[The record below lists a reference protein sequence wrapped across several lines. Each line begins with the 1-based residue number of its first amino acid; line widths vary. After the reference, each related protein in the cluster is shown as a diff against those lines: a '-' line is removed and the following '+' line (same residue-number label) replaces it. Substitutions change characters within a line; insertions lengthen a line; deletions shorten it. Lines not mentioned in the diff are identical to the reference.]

1 MERGFIYVDPDED
14 EIQYRLDGTIAIID
28 ANGEQRGELYLDYDE
43 FIGNQDEDYL
53 KTIVIA
59 GLLPATYQDADGN
72 LIRVFKNGKI
82 KYDGKRYPSFKKFQ
96 QSQTDNFFDNVTLPE
111 DDSESDPDDSN
122 ILFKQELTLK
132 RTEAVCLA
140 TECRRPKV
148 PNVRQDQDVPLSQI
162 HDHVTYT
169 FLDWNE
175 SDEKYAKNHQWLVNH
190 HKQMVCIL
198 SVSLAKLDQST
209 DKIDDTRRTMLLNAI
224 TSWTDYD
231 WSVLL
236 FVPAQNKAQYE
247 KCAKLQLLFGDG
259 VRIVPYRI
267 VQGTCNNNM
276 NVGESRNAI
285 LHFVRANIDVMKTCT
300 VADER
305 VEALQRPRP
314 VLSNCDFEPSNEP
327 VAVARIRK
335 REGYQRLALVNKY
348 LQLPTANKQLRKE
361 AKKQLRKEFIQ
372 HQSISDAA
380 WSALTKREQAMLRT
394 VVQVYDS
401 DNEETSIWHALKST
415 KATLIGLPTEYRA
428 WMRKTDP
435 DELPE
440 PTDRYEQWGESEGD
454 KFLGA
459 DVAPFAPDELVMPT
473 QLITFKVGEGGW
485 NGQFFYPFTTI
496 GEDNFFSYQWGR
508 QIGPPEQLDAITI
521 VRKFPKRAVSI
532 TRTPDDL
539 SSYTNC
545 AIKELMYVINSGT
558 YSQRSNF
565 MPVLQWTP
573 YSKRDS
579 LSMNC
584 YKWQCFIFSQVA
596 AEASK
601 RHISVP
607 EKVENICTR
616 VLEFILSKQF
626 RKTTYFTEKTKETY
640 NKMMG
645 VYKKNMKRYIQ
656 TKGLKIPKNR

>member
-1 MERGFIYVDPDED
+1 MDSDGD
-14 EIQYRLDGTIAIID
+14 EIQYRLDGKIAIVD
-28 ANGEQRGELYLDYDE
+28 SNGQQRGEIYNDFDE
-43 FIGNQDEDYL
+43 FMGNQDEGYL
-53 KTIVIA
+53 ETIVIA
-59 GLLPATYQDADGN
+59 GLLPAMYQDADGRP
-72 LIRVFKNGKI
+72 IRVFKKGNI
-82 KYDGKRYPSFKKFQ
+82 RYDGKRYPSFEAFQ
-96 QSQTDNFFDNVTLPE
+96 KSQADNFFDNVKLLE
-111 DDSESDPDDSN
+111 DDSDSEPDDSTA
-122 ILFKQELTLK
+122 LFDQELALK
-132 RTEAVCLA
+132 DTEAVCLA
-140 TECRRPKV
+140 TECTRPKIS
-148 PNVRQDQDVPLSQI
+148 NVRQDQDRPLSQI
-162 HDHVTYT
+162 HSNVTYT

-175 SDEKYAKNHQWLVNH
+175 SDAKYAANRQWLVDH
-190 HKQMVCIL
+190 HEQMTCIL
-198 SVSLAKLDQST
+198 SVSLAKPDQSAN
-209 DKIDDTRRTMLLNAI
+209 KIDDTRRTMLLNAI
-224 TSWTDYD
+224 TSWTDHL

-247 KCAKLQLLFGDG
+247 KCAKLQLLFGG
-259 VRIVPYRI
+259 SVRIVPYRI
-267 VQGTCNNNM
+267 DQGTCNNNM

-285 LHFVRANIDVMKTCT
+285 LHFVLANNDVMKTCT

-348 LQLPTANKQLRKE
+348 LQMPTANKQSRKE
-361 AKKQLRKEFIQ
+361 AKKELRKEFIQ

-380 WSALTKREQAMLRT
+380 WSALTKREQTMLRT
-394 VVQVYDS
+394 VVQVYDR
-401 DNEETSIWHALKST
+401 DNEETSIWHALKNT
-415 KATLIGLPTEYRA
+415 YATLIGLPTEYRA

-440 PTDRYEQWGESEGD
+440 PEERYEQWGESEGD

-459 DVAPFAPDELVMPT
+459 DVAPFAPEELVMPT

-496 GEDNFFSYQWGR
+496 GEDNFFSYKWGEE
-508 QIGPPEQLDAITI
+508 IGPPEQLDAITI

-539 SSYTNC
+539 SRYTNC
-545 AIKELMYVINSGT
+545 AIKELMYVIHSGT
-558 YSQRSNF
+558 YSQRRNF

-596 AEASK
+596 AEA
-601 RHISVP
+601 RRRDIDVP

-645 VYKKNMKRYIQ
+645 VYKKNMKRYIK
-656 TKGLKIPKNR
+656 TKKLKIPANR